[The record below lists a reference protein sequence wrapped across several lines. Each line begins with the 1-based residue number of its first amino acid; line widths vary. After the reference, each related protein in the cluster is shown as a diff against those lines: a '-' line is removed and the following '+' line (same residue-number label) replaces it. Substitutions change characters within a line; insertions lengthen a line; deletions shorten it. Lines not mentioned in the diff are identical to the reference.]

1 MTKNIV
7 FLDSSTVGNVP
18 NIHRFR
24 DFGELKI
31 YDNTLPDQLFER
43 TRDAD
48 IIITNK
54 VMIDREI
61 MNHAKKLKLIC
72 IAATGMNNVD
82 LEYARKNKIP
92 VINVENYSTYSVT
105 QSTFSMLLYLLNHA
119 RYYDEYVKSGSYAK
133 SPIFTHHGRT
143 FYELK
148 GKVYGIIGLGNIGK
162 SVAKLAEAF
171 GCRIIYYSTSGKNID
186 PQYRRVELDK
196 LLTISDIISIHAPLN
211 EKTRDLISYK
221 ELIRMKSHAILIN
234 VGRGGIVN
242 EKDLA
247 KALDGGIIFGAGI
260 DVLSNEPIDE
270 NNPLLDIKNKEKIY
284 ITPHVAWA
292 SLEART
298 LLIEKVYENIKS
310 FIGEKHNYTS

>member
-18 NIHRFR
+18 NIHRFQ

-31 YDNTLPDQLFER
+31 YHNTLPDQLFER

-61 MNHAKKLKLIC
+61 MSHAKKLKLIC

-82 LEYARKNKIP
+82 LEYARKNKIS

-148 GKVYGIIGLGNIGK
+148 DKVYGIIGLGNIGK

-211 EKTRDLISYK
+211 DKTRDLISYK
-221 ELIRMKSHAILIN
+221 ELIKMKSHAILIN

-247 KALDGGIIFGAGI
+247 
-260 DVLSNEPIDE
+260 
-270 NNPLLDIKNKEKIY
+270 
-284 ITPHVAWA
+284 
-292 SLEART
+292 
-298 LLIEKVYENIKS
+298 
-310 FIGEKHNYTS
+310 